1 MTSLTTKYKAF
12 AFEKISIS
20 SGAVTTLTA
29 ATFAGA
35 YAARIYIEG
44 GDIRYTLDG
53 STTPVAATTG
63 DVAVATGGVW
73 LGSPDDIQNFKC
85 VRETAVTV
93 TLHIHY
99 FRLQS

>member
-1 MTSLTTKYKAF
+1 MTSLRYYKTH

-29 ATFAGA
+29 ATFGGA

-44 GDIRYTLDG
+44 GDVRYTLNG
-53 STTPVAATTG
+53 TTTPVAATTG
-63 DVAVATGGVW
+63 DVGVATGGIW
-73 LGSPDDIQNFKC
+73 LGSPDDIKNFQC

-99 FRLQS
+99 FRLQN